1 MTYPIT
7 FLSPIDGD
15 CLNERD
21 GCVTPEG
28 LQVTVTLGAEPGC
41 RIFVND
47 IPAEEAEGLYSA
59 KICLKQGETQI
70 LAKNLTLGE
79 EAAISVFQLPD
90 PIGKYRISSDD
101 NILFLADLHE
111 NRHRYHSIF
120 DNPYLAVYKKAHDLY
135 GAKVH
140 LNLFYCFDRTA
151 AAYFREE
158 RPDFDLSMMT
168 DAYKEEFQANAHW
181 LKFSFHARSEFP
193 DKPYQFAAPETILA
207 DCHAVRS
214 EVIRFA
220 GEEAF
225 CSDAT
230 TVHWGEANPAC
241 VSALRKLG
249 HRAFTG
255 YFTLDESG
263 KPIVSYYLPKEMVEH
278 IGQRDFWMDREQD
291 VLFAQIDRV
300 TNIGPLS
307 EIMAD
312 LEAITTHPHRGGFV
326 SIMIHEQYFHKDY
339 VNHLADFEAR
349 VLEPARLLWSKGYRG
364 TFLEEF
370 LPK

>member
-1 MTYPIT
+1 MCT
-7 FLSPIDGD
+7 FISPIDGD

-28 LQVTVTLGAEPGC
+28 LQVTVKLRAEPGC
-41 RIFVND
+41 QIFVND
-47 IPAEEAEGLYSA
+47 IPAKEAEGLYSA
-59 KICLKQGETQI
+59 KICLEQRKTRI
-70 LAKNLTLGE
+70 LSKNLTTGE
-79 EAAISVFQLPD
+79 ETAICVFQLPD
-90 PIGKYRISSDD
+90 PVKKYRISSDD

-111 NRHRYHSIF
+111 NRHRYRSIF

-151 AAYFREE
+151 AAHFREE

-168 DAYKEEFQANAHW
+168 DAYKEEFRANAHW
-181 LKFSFHARSEFP
+181 LKFSFHARAEFP
-193 DKPYQFAAPETILA
+193 DKPYKFAAPETILT
-207 DCHAVRS
+207 DYHAVRS

-220 GEEAF
+220 GAEAF
-225 CSDAT
+225 CSEAT

-241 VSALRKLG
+241 VAALRKQG

-255 YFTLDESG
+255 YFTLGESG
-263 KPIVSYYLPKEMVEH
+263 SPIVSYYHPKELVEH
-278 IGQRDFWMDREQD
+278 IGQRDFWMDTQQD

-300 TNIGPLS
+300 TNIGPLN

-312 LEAITTHPHRGGFV
+312 LEAIAAHPHRGGFV

-339 VNHLADFEAR
+339 VNYLADFEAR
-349 VLEPARLLWSKGYRG
+349 VLEPARFLQKNGYRG
-364 TFLEEF
+364 AFLKEL